1 MAEKQPSKQKLEAS
15 KAQSEADRTG
25 EGVEH
30 AREMQSA
37 ADQSDIIKHG
47 Q

>member
-1 MAEKQPSKQKLEAS
+1 MSEKMPSKMKQEAAA
-15 KAQSEADRTG
+15 AQSLADRSG
-25 EGVEH
+25 IGKDR
-30 AREMQSA
+30 AREMQSE